1 MKFQRQ
7 LKILE
12 LIEKECIETQEELSE
27 RLKQTIGV
35 DVTQATVSRDI
46 KELRL
51 VKVLN
56 EDGTYHYTSS
66 AKEGSANISSK
77 FRIIFKESVIG
88 VQYANNIIVV
98 KTLAG
103 MAQAAAAAIDGMNWP
118 EIVGSLAGDDTIFLV
133 LMNEATAASLTE
145 ELSKMLK

>member
-88 VQYANNIIVV
+88 VQYANNIIVD

>member
-1 MKFQRQ
+1 VKFQRQ

-88 VQYANNIIVV
+88 VQYANNIIVD